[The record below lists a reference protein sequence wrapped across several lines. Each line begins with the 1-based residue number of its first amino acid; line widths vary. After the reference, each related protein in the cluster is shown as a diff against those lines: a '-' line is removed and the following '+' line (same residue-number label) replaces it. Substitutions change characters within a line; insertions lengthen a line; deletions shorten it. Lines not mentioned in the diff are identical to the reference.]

1 MKSAVFFEQ
10 DGILTLPRA
19 VQNFRA
25 ERHPNEQPAIN
36 ESAIIPLR
44 ELKAAGLILI
54 ATANRPGLSTGQ
66 QSRRESDLVHAR
78 LRRIFPLDDI
88 LICPHAPS
96 DHCPCRKPRP
106 GLFTEAAFKW
116 HLNLGQSYVVS
127 DKWPDAEAARICGC
141 VSLLLESP
149 WIGAGHH
156 DFVLPSLE
164 DIQDKI
170 LNLMLTTSNRTLN
183 LAVR

>member
-1 MKSAVFFEQ
+1 MKVAVFFEQ

-19 VQNFRA
+19 VRDSRA
-25 ERHPNEQPAIN
+25 DTHRNEQPAIN
-36 ESAIIPLR
+36 ESAIILLR

-54 ATANRPGLSTGQ
+54 ATANRPGLSTGH
-66 QSRRESDLVHAR
+66 QSRREQDLVHDR
-78 LRRIFPLDDI
+78 LRQVFPLDDI

-116 HLNLGQSYVVS
+116 HLNLGLSFVVS

-164 DIQDKI
+164 EIQDKI
-170 LNLMLTTSNRTLN
+170 LSLLLNTGGRTLN
-183 LAVR
+183 MAVR